1 MISVVVVVLLAIVAG
16 VVVVHSAQGAGE
28 ALNTCTLETALQKTW
43 GGGGERRNGLKA
55 PRWRS

>member
-1 MISVVVVVLLAIVAG
+1 MISIVVVVVLAIVAG

-43 GGGGERRNGLKA
+43 GGGGRDA
-55 PRWRS
+55 MD